1 MASQADAQPAFAV
14 GAEPEVLGRLLAAQ
28 TLLPQL
34 PDVRTI
40 LEFVVHALQL
50 VPQVQASAA
59 RENGGP
65 VEILE
70 GDWGRLRDRLCD
82 YPVDRTTGYA
92 WYSHP
97 QGEVLVLDIGTLR
110 QAYGCLYAL
119 CSDRAGVAPYLPFLI
134 NLAGSVALKLENR
147 AQRRIMEETTAELE
161 ASKREYELLFQ
172 EMSGGFATHE
182 IIVDGEGKAVDYRFL
197 SVNRAFER
205 LTGLRGGDIIGR
217 TAKEVLPGLEEY
229 WIETYGDVAL
239 HGKHVRF
246 ENYSAALCRHYEVAA
261 YSPSPGRFATLFSDI
276 TERKQHEAALSRTA
290 AEMEAA
296 YKREHEVAERLQ
308 MAFLPEIRPIP
319 GLQID
324 LTYHSASDN
333 ALVGGDFYDLVMMPN
348 GRVMIAVGDVCGK
361 GVQAA
366 KRMAVVRHTMRA
378 VVADDLSAGD
388 WLGEVNRRLIAMDE
402 GSDFVTVALILL
414 DPSDGRLEFS
424 LAGHPPPY
432 LVAPSG
438 LRELRGASGA
448 PLGVFADGVYPAGRE
463 QLAQG
468 DVLLL
473 YTDGLSEA
481 RCGDSLFGQEELPA
495 RVGTLLQRPFVG
507 EAERLVESAQQYGR
521 GELRDDVVVVL
532 LRLAP

>member
-1 MASQADAQPAFAV
+1 MASQADAQSLVV

-34 PDVRTI
+34 SDARTI

-50 VPQVQASAA
+50 VPPVQAAAA
-59 RENGGP
+59 RQNGGP
-65 VEILE
+65 VELVE
-70 GDWGRLRDRLCD
+70 GDWGPLRERLGD
-82 YPVDRTTGYA
+82 YSVDRTAGYA

-97 QGEVLVLDIGTLR
+97 LGEVLVLDVGTLR
-110 QAYGCLYAL
+110 QAYGCLYAR
-119 CSDRAGVAPYLPFLI
+119 CSDRTGVAPYLPFLI

-172 EMSGGFATHE
+172 EMAGGFATHE
-182 IIVDGEGKAVDYRFL
+182 MIVDAEGRPVDYRFL

-229 WIETYGDVAL
+229 WIEAYGEVAL
-239 HGKHVRF
+239 RGRRVRF
-246 ENYSAALCRHYEVAA
+246 ENYSATLGRHYEIAA

-276 TERKQHEAALSRTA
+276 TERKQREAALSRTA
-290 AEMEAA
+290 AEMKAA
-296 YKREHEVAERLQ
+296 YLREHEVAERLQ
-308 MAFLPEIRPIP
+308 RALLPEIREIP
-319 GLQID
+319 GVQID

-333 ALVGGDFYDLVMMPN
+333 ALVGGDFYDLVALPN

-361 GVQAA
+361 GVPAA
-366 KRMAVVRHTMRA
+366 KRMAVVRHTLRA
-378 VVADDLSAGD
+378 VVADNLSAGD

-414 DPSDGRLEFS
+414 DPADGSLEFS

-432 LVAPSG
+432 LVTPLG
-438 LRELRGASGA
+438 LRELHGAVGA
-448 PLGVFADGVYPAGRE
+448 PLGVFADSVYPVGGE
-463 QLAQG
+463 TLAPG
-468 DVLLL
+468 DILLL

-481 RCGDSLFGQEELPA
+481 RCGLALFGQEELPA
-495 RVGTLLQRPFVG
+495 RARSLLQRPFVG
-507 EAERLVESAQQYGR
+507 EAERLVESAQHYSE

-532 LRLAP
+532 IRLSS